1 MRGGLVT
8 TVFEPIV
15 LPDAAWRTEPIVEA
29 LRSRDA
35 AGLLRLAN
43 RHGASQ
49 HRIANAVGILQGRV
63 SEILRGQRQ
72 VEALEV
78 FERIADGLAMPD
90 HARIN
95 LGLAPRRDRSDGRNT
110 QWYGE
115 IVRMFGDQAA
125 AATDIQAE
133 ARTATRI
140 DVLAVRA
147 LGIIGMKDSL
157 LRPAFAESPRPVAV
171 RVLLLDPDSDAATA
185 RAGEIGESAEGFTAG
200 IRMSIARLR
209 ELSAVADVQAWLYDA
224 LPIWRLFGLDDTLY
238 VSSFTAT
245 WEGHESPT
253 YKISAGAGGA
263 LYAGFRRTFTDVL
276 THAQRVV

>member
-1 MRGGLVT
+1 MT

-15 LPDAAWRTEPIVEA
+15 LPDAAWRTDAAVQA
-29 LRSRDA
+29 LPARDA
-35 AGLLRLAN
+35 SGLLRLAH

-90 HARIN
+90 HARIA
-95 LGLAPRRDRSDGRNT
+95 LGLAPRQDRTGGHDAA
-110 QWYGE
+110 WFGE
-115 IVRMFGDQAA
+115 IVRVFGNQAA
-125 AATDIQAE
+125 ATADIQAT
-133 ARTATRI
+133 ARTAARF

-157 LRPAFAESPRPVAV
+157 LRPALTEPSRPVSV
-171 RVLLLDPDSDAATA
+171 RVAMLDPDSHAAAA
-185 RAGEIGESAEGFTAG
+185 RAAEIGESVDGFAAG

-209 ELSAVADVQAWLYDA
+209 ELSAVANVQVWLYRTQ
-224 LPIWRLFGLDDTLY
+224 PVWRLFGLDDTLY
-238 VSSFTAT
+238 VSAFTADR
-245 WEGHESPT
+245 EGHESPT
-253 YKISAGAGGA
+253 YKISTVAGGT
-263 LYAGFRRTFTDVL
+263 LYAGFRRSFTDIL
-276 THAQRVV
+276 AHAQRVV

>member
-1 MRGGLVT
+1 MT

-15 LPDAAWRTEPIVEA
+15 LPDGAWRTDAAVQA

-35 AGLLRLAN
+35 SGLLRLAH

-90 HARIN
+90 HARVA
-95 LGLAPRRDRSDGRNT
+95 LGLAPRQDRSDGHSAE
-110 QWYGE
+110 WFGE
-115 IVRMFGDQAA
+115 IVRVFGNQAA
-125 AATDIQAE
+125 AAADIQA
-133 ARTATRI
+133 TAKTASRI

-157 LRPAFAESPRPVAV
+157 LRPALAESSQPIAV
-171 RVLLLDPDSDAATA
+171 RVLLLDPDSNAAA
-185 RAGEIGESAEGFTAG
+185 DRAAEIGESVDGFASG
-200 IRMSIARLR
+200 IRMSIAQLR
-209 ELSAVADVQAWLYDA
+209 ELSAVADVQVWLYET

-238 VSSFTAT
+238 VSSFTAA

-253 YKISAGAGGA
+253 YKISTGAGGA
-263 LYAGFRRTFTDVL
+263 LHGGFRRTFTDVL
-276 THAQRVV
+276 AHAQRVV